1 MKTFQILLDK
11 TIIGTTLLEKADPPM
26 VVVFGA
32 IQFSLKESPYDY
44 FLSYCKRNNIDL
56 TNYPEDKI
64 ISTRIIPGLAV
75 IDDTGKEIKNDGCY
89 IEGMDNEDFE
99 IIIAGIPY
107 PFYEELFPHHV
118 KDYKNRFQ

>member
-44 FLSYCKRNNIDL
+44 FLSYCKRNNVDS
-56 TNYPEDKI
+56 TNFILK
-64 ISTRIIPGLAV
+64 T
-75 IDDTGKEIKNDGCY
+75 K
-89 IEGMDNEDFE
+89 
-99 IIIAGIPY
+99 
-107 PFYEELFPHHV
+107 LFL
-118 KDYKNRFQ
+118 QE